1 MATLIPLSTFGVL
14 KFEGPEA
21 KTYLQGQITSDIS
34 KLTEDSVQFSCQ
46 CDSKGKVISSFYLL
60 AQDDAYLL
68 IGFTQSLQAS
78 LAAFKKF
85 AVFAKVDITDISDEV
100 RLYGLDAKGAKQ
112 LSSASIIE
120 QLPTEKMQ
128 LTRSKDKVVF
138 KLPDNSERFICLTS
152 QSLPE
157 ESHIGTEQD
166 WLVADIQA
174 GIPHLLGNVSAEYI
188 PQMLNLQALDAI
200 SFTKGCYMGQETV
213 ARAKYLGKNK
223 RAGYILQGQLTD
235 KVPQDDT
242 IEMQLGENWRRAGTI
257 ANIVS
262 SEQGGTTW
270 VFAVLPNDIEHD
282 AVLRFKSMPDSRL
295 SIHSLPYSIE

>member
-1 MATLIPLSTFGVL
+1 MATLTPLSTFGVL
-14 KFEGPEA
+14 KFAGPEA

-34 KLTEDSVQFSCQ
+34 KLTEDAVQFTCQ

-85 AVFAKVDITDISDEV
+85 AVFAKVDITDISDDV
-100 RLYGLDAKGAKQ
+100 TLYGFDGDGATRLDNDAIA
-112 LSSASIIE
+112 A

-128 LTRSKDKVVF
+128 LTRIADKLVF
-138 KLPDNSERFICLTS
+138 KLPDNSARFICLTS
-152 QSLPE
+152 QSLPAE
-157 ESHIGTEQD
+157 NHTGSEQD

-262 SEQGGTTW
+262 SEQDGTTW
-270 VFAVLPNDIEHD
+270 VFAVLPNDIEND

-295 SIHSLPYSIE
+295 SIHSLPYSVE